1 MLFDDLAIISIK
13 FGNQFDY
20 FGLVQNKVHYILE
33 KGQAPAM
40 FSLNALLFIKPISIF
55 LGPNLEFS
63 KTRATGKSNHI
74 GKPSK
79 RLMLRRHQSSLC
91 HFNSQNMDR

>member
-40 FSLNALLFIKPISIF
+40 SSLNALLFIKPIPISAQ
-55 LGPNLEFS
+55 
-63 KTRATGKSNHI
+63 TSNFR
-74 GKPSK
+74 KPEQLASRTISENPLK
-79 RLMLRRHQSSLC
+79 
-91 HFNSQNMDR
+91 D